1 MCINSSI
8 DSHTRGRFASTVLW
22 ILRFSMLD
30 SFTNSWSVHTVL
42 QILTFGIGSY
52 SSRWCL
58 GVVGVL
64 MCMHSST
71 DSDIRPAQANF
82 ISQAHITSQ
91 AYTLARLTRPW
102 FLICLS
108 MTSQAD
114 FISQANITSQ
124 AGTRARLTRPW
135 FFYLLLH
142 DFTS

>member
-1 MCINSSI
+1 
-8 DSHTRGRFASTVLW
+8 
-22 ILRFSMLD
+22 
-30 SFTNSWSVHTVL
+30 
-42 QILTFGIGSY
+42 
-52 SSRWCL
+52 
-58 GVVGVL
+58 
-64 MCMHSST
+64 MHSST
-71 DSDIRPAQANF
+71 DSDIRPPQANF

-135 FFYLLLH
+135 FFISQAYTELLVSVYTCDRIGAMLLQQFH
-142 DFTS
+142 RSP